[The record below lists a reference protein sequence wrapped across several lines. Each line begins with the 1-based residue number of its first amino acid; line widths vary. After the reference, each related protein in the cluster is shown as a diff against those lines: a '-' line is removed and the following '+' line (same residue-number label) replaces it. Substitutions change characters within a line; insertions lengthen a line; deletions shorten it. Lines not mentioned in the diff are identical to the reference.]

1 LRVAEIRFVKEG
13 SWMVW
18 IMEINIIRNVRTIV
32 VRIFDEELLCALQV
46 GFLRTKNSR
55 RFQLHFSIKH

>member
-1 LRVAEIRFVKEG
+1 LRVAEIRFVKKG

-46 GFLRTKNSR
+46 RFLRTKNSR
-55 RFQLHFSIKH
+55 RFKLHFSIKH